1 MNLPTGAPVTG
12 GVAGGTT
19 TTGAPVTGGVA
30 GGTTATGAMEPGGVG
45 ASSPASRGDP
55 SPRASSPMGTRLFLA
70 FFWVISLAL
79 PSLVAFYEGH
89 AARGLEQE
97 AADEALAESGQRW
110 LETLQRTAL
119 SEVKIRRALLDFLEK
134 SEEYTRN
141 LLQER
146 TPPDA
151 RTWEKAM
158 QGYYRNHLANWMP
171 PHDLVWVGSDSL
183 PVPARFTVDGGLG
196 LTSSK
201 EFASSRWVDAVTGRK
216 AEGNLGRTLTRILRT
231 PLIFPQRGQIHGFL
245 HVFRAEEGIRGWFC
259 ATSRGGALALVVD
272 LDRLDPHLG
281 MRLLTEAP
289 PEEGWEVG
297 FFPRGPGKPL
307 VTPGL
312 RRQPSLVGELASAI
326 PDVGALPELLVVDG
340 RRVFVGDVAGNM
352 AWRAMVLFPPNL
364 AGRMTGG
371 EMAAWAAGLSLVLV
385 LAGWGA
391 WRFLA
396 GGGLRLSV
404 GLVMLWACLWLVLLP
419 LSGIRTVAR
428 QATAEFGR
436 TLNQERAQEVHEE
449 MLRLDSG
456 VRFMEAALVNHL
468 KTQAR
473 RPDLAARLR
482 KGVSPKVLQTTLKEL
497 SWIAR
502 PPPPFPSTGALDFM
516 VASDRAGF
524 QAALSFKRG
533 LAEQQASGST
543 ELAAA
548 FGPFLRKILV
558 RAADEPDAPV
568 GGTGGRVGG
577 DPSWKKALEE
587 ETFAS
592 IMASLLGGQAVLQ
605 ILNNPGKVGEVK
617 TSHLRVDFLPT
628 LLGPP
633 SRRPESL
640 IFWAYGDWVGFNYL
654 DWKLAPESDGRA
666 NVENAPISGLP
677 WNRRALDP
685 ASASVRV
692 TDGWMVGVMG
702 EYTTTRTVSPGFEP
716 PASMLSAFEQLRR
729 AELGRRFRDTSLPGQ
744 PLMQFMPGFL
754 LPRFMLARL
763 RTTDDLARREAALG
777 GQVAVVSG
785 AFLVLAF
792 ALAWA
797 ARRRFLEPLQV
808 IQAGVG
814 EIGRGNFSARLDL
827 PTGDEFEA
835 VARAFNAMGMA
846 LAEGR
851 ILGRYVS
858 ETVRRA
864 VQDRSFQEMARRG
877 ERREVTVLFSGLLP
891 GAGRA
896 AEEDPIGICAELG
909 RHLDACSEAVAA
921 EGGEIDKVIGEK
933 ILMVFDHGRLGDGD
947 QATAAALAV
956 VARVRATLAVSGLT
970 AAMGL
975 DAGGAVAGI
984 LGSSQVREDY
994 TVIGDTV
1001 NLAAR
1006 LAALAPDAG
1015 GSRVVLSGAILD
1027 LAGGRVRAARL
1038 PVNRVKGKKR
1048 EVEAFLLVD

>member
-1 MNLPTGAPVTG
+1 MNHPMGPAAPVTDG
-12 GVAGGTT
+12 AGGAGAMGATGSDGVQGGSPVSS
-19 TTGAPVTGGVA
+19 GAPSTC
-30 GGTTATGAMEPGGVG
+30 P
-45 ASSPASRGDP
+45 P
-55 SPRASSPMGTRLFLA
+55 SPLGTRLFLA

-79 PSLVAFYEGH
+79 PALVAVYEGH
-89 AARGLEQE
+89 TARRLELE

-119 SEVKIRRALLDFLEK
+119 SEVKIRRSLLDFLEK

-141 LLQER
+141 LLQRR
-146 TPPDA
+146 TPPDTG
-151 RTWEKAM
+151 TWEKAM

-183 PVPARFTVDGGLG
+183 PVPARFTIDGGLG
-196 LTSSK
+196 LASSR
-201 EFASSRWVDAVTGRK
+201 EFASSGWVTAITSAK
-216 AEGNLGRTLTRILRT
+216 AAGNLGRTLTRILRT
-231 PLIFPQRGQIHGFL
+231 PLIFRQKSQVHGFL
-245 HVFRAEEGIRGWFC
+245 HVFRAEEGVRGWFC
-259 ATSRGGALALVVD
+259 ATSRCGALALVVD

-297 FFPRGPGKPL
+297 FFPRGPGQPL

-312 RRQPSLVGELASAI
+312 RRQPSLVGALASAI
-326 PDVGALPELLVVDG
+326 PDVGVLPELLMVDG
-340 RRVFVGDVAGNM
+340 RRVLVGDVAGNM
-352 AWRAMVLFPPNL
+352 AWQAMVLFPPNL

-371 EMAAWAAGLSLVLV
+371 EAAAWAAGLLLVLV

-482 KGVSPKVLQTTLKEL
+482 KGVPPGVLQETLKEL
-497 SWIAR
+497 DRIAR
-502 PPPPFPSTGALDFM
+502 PPPPFPSTAALDFM
-516 VASDRAGF
+516 VAADRAGF
-524 QAALSFKRG
+524 QAALSFKRD

-548 FGPFLRKILV
+548 FGPFLRKILT

-568 GGTGGRVGG
+568 GGDGVGAGG
-577 DPSWKKALEE
+577 DPSWKKAIEE
-587 ETFAS
+587 EAFAS
-592 IMASLLGGQAVLQ
+592 IMASMLGGQAVLQ
-605 ILNNPGKVGEVK
+605 ILNNPGQVSEVK

-633 SRRPESL
+633 SRRPEGL
-640 IFWAYGDWVGFNYL
+640 IFWAYGDWVGFTYL
-654 DWKLAPESDGRA
+654 DWKLAPEGGGQA
-666 NVENAPISGLP
+666 NVETVPISGP
-677 WNRRALDP
+677 SGNRPALERGAAAAGRP
-685 ASASVRV
+685 

-702 EYTTTRTVSPGFEP
+702 EYTTTRTVSSGFEP
-716 PASMLSAFEQLRR
+716 PGSMLSAFEQLRR

-777 GQVAVVSG
+777 EQVAVVSG

-808 IQAGVG
+808 IQAGVA
-814 EIGRGNFSARLDL
+814 EIDHGNFATRLDL

-835 VARAFNAMGMA
+835 VARAFNAMGTA

-858 ETVRRA
+858 EAVRRA
-864 VQDRSFQEMARRG
+864 VQDRSFQEVARRG

-891 GAGRA
+891 GSDRTAESDPGGAFAG
-896 AEEDPIGICAELG
+896 LG
-909 RHLDACSEAVAA
+909 RHLEACSEAVAV

-933 ILMVFDHGRLGDGD
+933 ILMVFDHDRLGGGHR
-947 QATAAALAV
+947 AAAAALSV
-956 VARVRATLAVSGLT
+956 VARVRRRLQETGLA
-970 AAMGL
+970 AFMGL
-975 DAGGAVAGI
+975 DAGSAIAGI
-984 LGSSQVREDY
+984 LGSSRVREDY

-1006 LAALAPDAG
+1006 LAALAPGAG
-1015 GSRVVLSGAILD
+1015 GSQVIVSGAVLD
-1027 LAGGRVRAARL
+1027 LVPGRVRAVRL
-1038 PVNRVKGKKR
+1038 PVNRVKGKRR